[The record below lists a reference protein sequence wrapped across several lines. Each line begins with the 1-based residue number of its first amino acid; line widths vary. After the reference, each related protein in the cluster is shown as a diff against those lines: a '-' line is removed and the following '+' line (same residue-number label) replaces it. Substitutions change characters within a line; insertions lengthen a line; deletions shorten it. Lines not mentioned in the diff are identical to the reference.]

1 MDISNIYYSPMMI
14 LTTSQICISIVR
26 AQLVAFSS
34 RTIDTAT
41 FLRRPNVVRAHS
53 RATVK
58 TSDRLQ
64 HMGCEVVDN
73 NHHHLLCTYR
83 CVLEEVGK

>member
-1 MDISNIYYSPMMI
+1 MVLSSGVCDISNIYYSPMMI
-14 LTTSQICISIVR
+14 LTTSKICISIVR

-53 RATVK
+53 RAAVK
-58 TSDRLQ
+58 PTT
-64 HMGCEVVDN
+64 GC
-73 NHHHLLCTYR
+73 TW
-83 CVLEEVGK
+83 